1 MEASIRRFDIWGGRI
16 TLKLS
21 NQDTEASVQ
30 SAMLLLGHIIRRR
43 KHLRTG
49 TVAPRR
55 RLDGVR
61 SAGHICQ
68 KGPATGV
75 AAMGQEKPMT
85 AIVIAFIRKAVRMV
99 VDIVEIKS
107 AVRSGEITVYE
118 EAGSLYIE
126 NTAGERIEL
135 KPKGCISRREEDD
148 THELAE
154 RSNQ

>member
-1 MEASIRRFDIWGGRI
+1 
-16 TLKLS
+16 
-21 NQDTEASVQ
+21 
-30 SAMLLLGHIIRRR
+30 
-43 KHLRTG
+43 
-49 TVAPRR
+49 
-55 RLDGVR
+55 
-61 SAGHICQ
+61 
-68 KGPATGV
+68 
-75 AAMGQEKPMT
+75 MT

-135 KPKGCISRREEDD
+135 KPKGCISRREEGD